1 MEYALIIT
9 IFFKSIFVILVNIKS
24 VEEMQDLKS
33 KLFIGISMLITMILL
48 SGCGESVEESIYNNL
63 EETIDIESSEAS
75 EKISQLEK
83 QDKELLDT
91 VISFN
96 DEELDK
102 INDKADEAIKV
113 NEDLKEALNEEE
125 ANFKEAKEK
134 FEKSEKQINKLEEET
149 EKELGLEMHE
159 VMMNRYDTYDKLSDI
174 YDKAIEEKINF
185 YNLMKE
191 EDVKEETILE
201 QVEVVNKNNEEIM
214 NLNNKM
220 NEYTETYNGL
230 KKEFYKEIDL
240 NVEFKD

>member
-9 IFFKSIFVILVNIKS
+9 IFFKSVFFILENIKS
-24 VEEMQDLKS
+24 VEEWLDLKS
-33 KLFIGISMLITMILL
+33 KIFIGISMLITMIFL
-48 SGCGESVEESIYNNL
+48 SGCSESVEESIYNNL
-63 EETIDIESSEAS
+63 EETIEIESSEAS

-83 QDKELLDT
+83 QDKEHLDT

-96 DEELDK
+96 EEELDK
-102 INDKADEAIKV
+102 IKDKADEAIKV

-125 ANFKEAKEK
+125 TNFKEAKEK

-149 EKELGLEMHE
+149 EKELGLEMYE

-174 YDKAIEEKINF
+174 YDKAIEEKIDF
-185 YNLMKE
+185 YNLMK

-201 QVEVVNKNNEEIM
+201 QVEVVNKNNEEII

-220 NEYTETYNGL
+220 NEYTETYNEL

>member
-1 MEYALIIT
+1 
-9 IFFKSIFVILVNIKS
+9 
-24 VEEMQDLKS
+24 
-33 KLFIGISMLITMILL
+33 MLITMIFL

-63 EETIDIESSEAS
+63 EETIEIESSEAS
-75 EKISQLEK
+75 EKIPQLEK

-96 DEELDK
+96 EEELDK
-102 INDKADEAIKV
+102 IKEKADEAIKV
-113 NEDLKEALNEEE
+113 NEDLKKVLNEEE
-125 ANFKEAKEK
+125 ENIKKEKEEKANKEKEDIKKAIKEEEENIKEAKEMY
-134 FEKSEKQINKLEEET
+134 EKSEKQIKKLEGET
-149 EKELGLEMHE
+149 EKELGLEMYE
-159 VMMNRYDTYDKLSDI
+159 VMMNRYDTYNKLSDI
-174 YDKAIEEKINF
+174 YDKAIEEKIDF

-201 QVEVVNKNNEEIM
+201 QVEVVNKNNEEII

-220 NEYTETYNGL
+220 NEYTETYNEL